1 MKQNTFNVK
10 ITEFRTTDDLPEKD
24 KELVEAAF
32 TAAANAYAPY
42 SGFTVGAALRLKS
55 NMIVTG
61 NNQENAAYP
70 SGLCAERVA
79 MFYASSQYPGQSVET
94 IAVVAP
100 KAVAGLDEPVTPCGS
115 CRQVMAEYEQ
125 LQKKPL
131 RVIMTSGKGKCFLVE
146 GMDNLLPLAFQARHL
161 RK

>member
-1 MKQNTFNVK
+1 
-10 ITEFRTTDDLPEKD
+10 
-24 KELVEAAF
+24 
-32 TAAANAYAPY
+32 
-42 SGFTVGAALRLKS
+42 
-55 NMIVTG
+55 MIITG

-79 MFYASSQYPGQSVET
+79 MFYASSQYPAVAVET
-94 IAVVAP
+94 IAVA
-100 KAVAGLDEPVTPCGS
+100 AISGGEDLDEPVTPCGS

-131 RVIMTSGKGKCFLVE
+131 RVIMASGKGKCLLVE